1 MQSYTISPRQPLEW
15 WRFGN
20 IWTRNALESRKHD
33 ELLELVVL
41 NERLSGEHSP
51 WETRRRL
58 EYLKKQRSN
67 WEAIYNYMTTTDAAA
82 TLELVEEANKKV
94 EGCESAGRGA
104 FLDNC
109 KGLL

>member
-1 MQSYTISPRQPLEW
+1 
-15 WRFGN
+15 
-20 IWTRNALESRKHD
+20 
-33 ELLELVVL
+33 
-41 NERLSGEHSP
+41 
-51 WETRRRL
+51 L